1 MTNTTLSEQLAEHAI
16 GSHLIEAGTRTRAH
30 LFLLDYLAIA
40 AAGASKDSARAAVD
54 AVTSWAPDHAVAG
67 SCVLEGSRRR
77 ALPQDAALVN
87 GITAHGLE
95 LDDTH
100 EESSSHP
107 GVAIWPAI
115 LAVAESNG
123 STMRQLVEAAVVGY
137 DVMCSAGVLLG
148 AAESYGR
155 GFHPTGV
162 AGILGAAAGCARLLG
177 LDVSHTAHALGIA
190 ADTASGSLE
199 FLSDGSWTKRLN
211 AGAAASGGVRAALL
225 ARAGF
230 TAPRRSF
237 EGRDGWLV
245 QYGQGAVPGRTLR
258 LEPGAGMATTSI
270 KFYPCCRY
278 MHGVMD
284 LMIDLHR
291 EYPGATAEDVESV
304 EAAVIAAGQAL
315 VSVPPERKLL
325 VGSSVDAQFN
335 MPFGAALAFT
345 RGAATLDDFDNAP
358 DVARDLAAW
367 LPKIH
372 SVTDQRVEHAY
383 PAAWSAA
390 VTVTFRNGT
399 VEQRRTDAFRGSP
412 GEPAS
417 LSDVTQKAAG
427 LIGATAAERLGH
439 SITDADDDALVTEAL
454 SRPIL
459 QPKELP

>member
-1 MTNTTLSEQLAEHAI
+1 M
-16 GSHLIEAGTRTRAH
+16 
-30 LFLLDYLAIA
+30 
-40 AAGASKDSARAAVD
+40 
-54 AVTSWAPDHAVAG
+54 AG

-123 STMRQLVEAAVVGY
+123 STMGQLVEAAVVGY

-177 LDVSHTAHALGIA
+177 LDVSQTTQALGIA

-225 ARAGF
+225 GRAGF
-230 TAPRRSF
+230 TAPRQSF

-258 LEPGAGMATTSI
+258 LELGAGMATTSI

-291 EYPGATAEDVESV
+291 EYPGASAEDVESV

-315 VSVPPERKLL
+315 VSVPLSANYWWAVPSTRNSTCRSGQPWPSPRVPPRWRTSTMRPTSL
-325 VGSSVDAQFN
+325 VTS
-335 MPFGAALAFT
+335 P
-345 RGAATLDDFDNAP
+345 P
-358 DVARDLAAW
+358 
-367 LPKIH
+367 
-372 SVTDQRVEHAY
+372 
-383 PAAWSAA
+383 
-390 VTVTFRNGT
+390 
-399 VEQRRTDAFRGSP
+399 GSP
-412 GEPAS
+412 RSTAS
-417 LSDVTQKAAG
+417 PISASKVRTRRP
-427 LIGATAAERLGH
+427 GAPR
-439 SITDADDDALVTEAL
+439 
-454 SRPIL
+454 
-459 QPKELP
+459 

>member
-1 MTNTTLSEQLAEHAI
+1 MTTMTLSEQLAEHAI
-16 GSHLIEAGTRTRAH
+16 DSHRIEAGTRTRAH

-54 AVTSWAPDHAVAG
+54 AVTSWAPDQAVAG

-123 STMRQLVEAAVVGY
+123 STMGQLVEAAVVGY

-177 LDVSHTAHALGIA
+177 LDVRQTTQALGIA

-225 ARAGF
+225 GRAGF
-230 TAPRRSF
+230 TAPRQSL

-245 QYGQGAVPGRTLR
+245 QYGQGAVPGRKLS
-258 LEPGAGMATTSI
+258 LELGAGMATTSI

-291 EYPGATAEDVESV
+291 EYPGASAEDVESV

-345 RGAATLDDFDNAP
+345 TGAATLEDFDNAP
-358 DVARDLAAW
+358 HVARDLAAW

-372 SVTDQRVEHAY
+372 SVTDQRVESAY

-390 VTVTFRNGT
+390 VTVTFRDGT
-399 VEQRRTDAFRGSP
+399 VEHRRTDAFRGSP

-427 LIGATAAERLGH
+427 LIGAAAAERLGH

-459 QPKELP
+459 QPKERP